1 MGNMFPVKARASRSA
16 KTKAMLA
23 PPDPLN
29 APVKAEP
36 EESRWENYMPG
47 IAVVSSEPAFLHC
60 FGASDKEDI
69 LCLAP
74 ASKGRRCRK
83 KRVVG
88 NYCKQHYQE
97 WSALEK
103 KKICDAVPKV
113 FSKGCRVMEASS
125 SRLSFLS
132 LWTFKFSDE
141 AIEIPNAFV
150 DKPFTTVFLDL

>member
-60 FGASDKEDI
+60 FGASD
-69 LCLAP
+69 
-74 ASKGRRCRK
+74 RRISYAWLLLRK
-83 KRVVG
+83 VDVAAK
-88 NYCKQHYQE
+88 
-97 WSALEK
+97 SALWETTARSTIRSGQPWRR
-103 KKICDAVPKV
+103 KKICDAVSKV
-113 FSKGCRVMEASS
+113 FSKAVESWRHHLQDLV
-125 SRLSFLS
+125 LFL
-132 LWTFKFSDE
+132 FG
-141 AIEIPNAFV
+141 N
-150 DKPFTTVFLDL
+150 

>member
-103 KKICDAVPKV
+103 KKKKICDAVSKV
-113 FSKGCRVMEASS
+113 FLKAVESWRHHLQDLVF
-125 SRLSFLS
+125 FLFGRS
-132 LWTFKFSDE
+132 
-141 AIEIPNAFV
+141 I
-150 DKPFTTVFLDL
+150 FLTRQLKSQMLL

>member
-1 MGNMFPVKARASRSA
+1 MAGSLLCQKDHSFRRQK
-16 KTKAMLA
+16 
-23 PPDPLN
+23 D
-29 APVKAEP
+29 
-36 EESRWENYMPG
+36 
-47 IAVVSSEPAFLHC
+47 HC

-125 SRLSFLS
+125 SRLSFLP
-132 LWTFKFSDE
+132 LWTFDFSDE